1 MSGNVMEWCFDKND
15 SGRVERG
22 GSWAHR
28 FSWMMIGN
36 VQFYDPAYY
45 FVHIS
50 NGYVGFRPVRTN

>member
-1 MSGNVMEWCFDKND
+1 MEWCFDKND